1 MQKKYLFLF
10 GGLLFFFLIGTE
22 IATAQLSGYTNRL
35 KGQINASQVEGTSDL
50 TNFPVLVSFALND
63 LRTTGN
69 GGFVQ
74 DAQGDDITFTAANGT
89 TILSHQRES
98 YNPATG
104 ALEFWV
110 RFPTVS
116 ATVDTEFYVYF
127 GNPSITSDQSSTNV
141 WDSNYK
147 LVLHLDETAP
157 GPINFTDAAGEVLT
171 SDISDN
177 ATTTTTGQI
186 GGARLFT
193 DPGTGDLITVADNGV
208 SPLDISGNI
217 TISLWVQITNLTS
230 GPDILSKGD
239 YTDGYGVWV
248 DGSGSL
254 RFQINNTS
262 LNSPDGA
269 IQQDGNWD
277 HIAFTRASNGD
288 RIIYANGQ
296 QIAEDN
302 NLASFTVDDDDL
314 FLSTAAFDYEGGMD
328 EVRIS
333 NITRD
338 SAWIAT
344 EYNNQSSPG
353 TFFTQLNS
361 EPILADIEAGTITYN
376 SGDSP
381 TVITSAITLFDG
393 DDTNIEGATIS
404 ITSNF
409 DSSEDV
415 LSFVDA
421 NGITGSYAAGS
432 GILTLTGTSSI
443 ANYQAALRSITYEN
457 TDPTPTESIRTISI
471 TINDGDDDSNIETR
485 NINVVKVNIAPVL
498 SGLES
503 GSIVYFAGNGQ
514 KNISSSILV
523 SDADDTNI
531 EGATISITSGF
542 NSSEDVLAFVDANGI
557 TGSYAGGTGILTL
570 SGSVSK
576 ATYQA
581 ALRTV
586 TYQNTAGSPDMTTRT
601 ISITVNDGT
610 ENSVTVTRNVEFPAD
625 ITELATYKAVGVFH
639 FDAQDADGD
648 GNSGTNQPANGTL
661 TTWGDRSDNVGASAV
676 NIVATASG
684 GDTPTLDDSYFGGR
698 SGIFFDYNSGN
709 GGDTY
714 PITDNAILNTSA
726 FTEKSFAAVFRTGSS
741 VSGLQIIY
749 EQGGGSNGYQ
759 ISIKDGNAYAF
770 AWSVNGEWVDGDD
783 QSINLGPVETNT
795 TYIVIASHDQ
805 STTTWEAN
813 INGGSISQSSGA
825 AGTMNSHGGD
835 ANIGE
840 EDGTVDPV
848 TFGNNPTTTNN
859 FDGFVGELISWNNAL
874 TTTDFT
880 NIYGFLS
887 DKWFNTPS
895 VLSSI
900 EISDL
905 SYNEGDPATDIT
917 DTIVLTDVD
926 TEDDATEID
935 SAKVSITSGF
945 ESSEDVLD
953 YVTALG
959 ITGSYD
965 SGTGVLTLTGSTTT
979 ANYQTALRN
988 VTYQNTETTSPSTA
1002 TREISFVVYDWD
1014 DESGVVTREID
1025 IIPSN
1030 DIPTLSITDV
1040 STISFTED
1048 DSPVQ
1053 TTSDLTVADNDDT
1066 DLQGATVAFINN
1078 YFLGEDI
1085 LNYSDAN
1092 GIIGTFNSTTGVLTL
1107 SGTTT
1112 LANYQTAL
1120 RSVTYENISSDPVT
1134 GLDRTIEFRVFDGID
1149 SSATGITRPIS
1160 VSSLNTAPT
1169 LGSVEVSNLF
1179 YPSGDT
1185 IAVTETITLNDPDNT
1200 NIESVTFQ
1208 ITTNYDSSEDTLIFE
1223 PIFGITPAWTL
1234 GSGTLT
1240 LTGPAP
1246 KADFESALRTVK
1258 YASRVTTP
1266 TDIPRTVEIQA
1277 NDNEASNNLSNIVT
1291 RNISFSI
1298 PKSVDDLL
1306 FWLKGDAGTFD
1317 ATSGGSASTDGGVV
1331 RRWEDQ
1337 SGNNRNFTTS
1347 GTAPLFQT
1355 NEATINSQNAIEFD
1369 GSSGMRLEDDD
1380 AENYLNG
1387 LDGLTI
1393 FFVIESDD
1401 INTDQGFWTT
1411 TTPSGSD
1418 DTFTIRYDDTGD
1430 NGGGDNVIKTGMRDL
1445 PVAFAQESFEDA
1457 QTTTG
1462 QIVMLKW
1469 TSEVN
1474 YELYVDGV
1482 LSNPT
1487 FFQNIPTGVLT
1498 DVTTAIIGQG
1508 EQDASGSWDG
1518 LIAEVI
1524 LYGTEISIN
1533 DQEAVEDYLSTK
1545 YGIAIRSLTAATGGE
1560 AISADDASIAPS
1572 PAYTTLTGP
1581 RVQESFAG
1589 EFANGGTFIFNAPT
1603 GFEWDPTSGSATTN
1617 AAFGGTTL
1625 LSISSTPTSSS
1636 SSQLT
1641 FTISAASTTN
1651 PGEIVFSNFRVRPTT
1666 GDLPNTGNI
1675 TNTGTTGLGG
1685 STSYGTLT
1693 MVAGTQIEMEFVAD
1707 PPTSNV
1713 SSSISP
1719 AVRVQLIDQ
1728 FGNPVEESRVNI
1740 SVALNQVSGSGVL
1753 SGTTTK
1759 QTNLFGIAEFTD
1771 LSVDDVGTY
1780 TFTASSSGLADT
1792 TSNEFD
1798 VVILGQLTQFT
1809 VTRTPSGNIANKL
1822 AGQNFNIDI
1831 IARDGAQDTV
1841 DTFTGTVVISSNC
1854 TLGTGAGTSANFVGG
1869 VLSSKTVSISS
1880 LGTCTIT
1887 ATNSAG
1893 SETGTSNTF
1902 DVTPGAASVST
1913 TTISASPSVI
1923 LNDGFSTSTITV
1935 QLKDSEGNNRT
1946 VGGETIV
1953 LSTTDGSLSSVTDN
1967 GNGTYTATLTSSVIA
1982 GTATI
1987 TGTLNAVA
1995 ISDNAQ
2001 VEFAE
2006 FNNIWRSS
2014 VGSVAAARNWDLA
2027 TNWSAGTVPVPA
2039 DKVLI
2044 PANPSVGN
2052 EQPVVNTTNTT
2063 VLQLSIESGASVTV
2077 SGGKELIVT
2086 GELSGDGEVLG
2097 SNTDS
2102 VTVGGNLAISDMSV
2116 GYVTLDGIVNQDVT
2130 TPNDYVFLILDNTQG
2145 ADFFSNLTVSDSLKL
2160 INGTLFMPSGTNLIA
2175 NAKEYVNGNIRMQRT
2190 ITGTQGWRI
2199 LSSPIDTTFTE
2210 FLDGVLTQ
2218 GYSGAFYSTGSNPGD
2233 TLQPNVLTY
2242 IESYPGTDNQRY
2254 RSPDSYSDGT
2264 ISSNG
2269 KVPAGKG
2276 MFLYSFGNIVG
2287 DSRYNDPLPDTLDV
2301 IGLEFE
2307 GDGTEVD
2314 FGITYTTA
2322 ADSGWNLI
2330 GNPFLAT
2337 IDWDDAANWTKT
2349 NVESTI
2355 YIWDPASNGGEGEYL
2370 TWNGVTGTLPTGG
2383 LIAPFQGFWVKANAA
2398 SPELKV
2404 NLDAKTT
2411 SGGFLRKEAPNLH
2424 SDSTSVEQQEKVEN
2438 ERDVVQIALA
2448 VTSEQ
2453 GRSKKTNIM
2462 FSDEGAVGKD
2472 NLDGYRLLPLSFSHI
2487 EFHSLLEDGSE
2498 LAINNLPKDFNSR
2511 QFIPLHIDAF
2521 EDGVPVSGEYT
2532 VVWDQLRTVPED
2544 WIITLTDNDTG
2555 TEINLLE
2562 ELSYTFNHS
2571 TKAKISRS
2579 NSPLTPNYSIRKK
2592 SKNRGT
2598 RFTLK
2603 ISTEQIE
2610 RDVPEEIFLDQ
2621 NYPNPFN
2628 PSTTIPFGLNETSN
2642 VELVVYDILGRKVQT
2657 LVNSS
2662 MNPGRYDIRF
2672 NAGPLASGVYFYR
2685 LVTDTKVMVKRFT
2698 LIK

>member
-1 MQKKYLFLF
+1 MTKISIKKYLSLS
-10 GGLLFFFLIGTE
+10 GSLLFFSLILGSE

-35 KGQINASQVEGTSDL
+35 KGQVNASQVSGVSDL
-50 TNFPVLVSFALND
+50 SNFPVLVSITLPD

-98 YNPATG
+98 YNASTG
-104 ALEFWV
+104 ELEFWV
-110 RFPTVS
+110 RFPTLS

-127 GNPSITSDQSSTNV
+127 GNPSITTDQSSTNV

-147 LVLHLDETAP
+147 MVLHLNNDVL
-157 GPINFTDAAGEVLT
+157 DAAGEGTDGTDLGT
-171 SDISDN
+171 SDT
-177 ATTTTTGQI
+177 AGQI
-186 GGARLFT
+186 GRGRSY
-193 DPGTGDLITVADNGV
+193 GNNEGDQIRVDDNGV

-217 TISLWVQITNLTS
+217 TISFWMNGSNFSDL
-230 GPDILSKGD
+230 PDIVTKGNWN
-239 YTDGYGVWV
+239 DGYGVWPT
-248 DGSGSL
+248 GSGAL
-254 RFQINNTS
+254 VFQINNDDLRT
-262 LNSPDGA
+262 
-269 IQQDGNWD
+269 GNGDITEGQWEYVTV
-277 HIAFTRASNGD
+277 TRASNGD
-288 RIIYANGQ
+288 RFIYVNGVEEAN
-296 QIAEDN
+296 DN
-302 NLASFTVDDDDL
+302 SIESFSISDDDL
-314 FLSTAAFDYEGGMD
+314 FLSGTVYQYEGSLD

-333 NITRD
+333 NVTRSED
-338 SAWIAT
+338 WIAT
-344 EYNNQSSPG
+344 EYNNQSSPI

-361 EPILADIEAGTITYN
+361 EPVLDDIEAGTITYN

-381 TVITSAITLFDG
+381 TTITSAITLFDG

-415 LSFVDA
+415 LAFVDA
-421 NGITGSYAAGS
+421 NGITGSYASGT

-457 TDPTPTESIRTISI
+457 TDPAPTESVRTISI
-471 TINDGDDDSNIETR
+471 SVNDGDDDSNIETR
-485 NINVVKVNIAPVL
+485 NINVVKVNIVPTLTGIETGA
-498 SGLES
+498 
-503 GSIVYFAGNGQ
+503 IVYFAGNGT
-514 KNISSSILV
+514 KTITSSILAN
-523 SDADDTNI
+523 DADDANI
-531 EGATISITSGF
+531 ISATVSITSGL

-557 TGSYAGGTGILTL
+557 TGSYASGTGILTL
-570 SGSVSK
+570 SGTATV

-586 TYQNTAGSPDMTTRT
+586 TYENTAGSPDMTTRT
-601 ISITVNDGT
+601 ISIIVNDGT
-610 ENSVTVTRNVEFPAD
+610 EDSSPATRDVEFPTE
-625 ITELATYKAVGVFH
+625 ITELASYKSTGVFH

-648 GNSGTNQPANGTL
+648 GDSGTNQPANGTL
-661 TTWGDRSDNVGASAV
+661 TTWGDRSDDVVPAASTT
-676 NIVATASG
+676 NIVATAIG
-684 GDTPTLDDSYFGGR
+684 GDTPTLSSTYFGGR

-709 GGDTY
+709 AGDTY
-714 PITDNAILNTSA
+714 PLADNALLNTSS
-726 FTEKSFAAVFRTGSS
+726 FTEKSFATVFRTGDS

-759 ISIKDGNAYAF
+759 ISIKNGNAYAF
-770 AWSVNGEWVDGDD
+770 AWSTNGEWVDGDD
-783 QSINLGPVETNT
+783 QSINLGTVETNT
-795 TYIVIASHDQ
+795 SYIVIASHDQ
-805 STTTWEAN
+805 SSTTWEAN
-813 INGGSISQSSGA
+813 INGGTITQSSGA

-848 TFGNNPTTTNN
+848 TFGNNPTTNNN

-874 TTTDFT
+874 TPTDFT

-887 DKWFNTPS
+887 DKWFNTPPVIS
-895 VLSSI
+895 GI

-965 SGTGVLTLTGSTTT
+965 SVTGVLTLTGSTTT

-988 VTYQNTETTSPSTA
+988 VTYRNTETTSPSTA
-1002 TREISFVVYDWD
+1002 TREISFAVYDWD
-1014 DESGVVTREID
+1014 DESGIVTRDID

-1030 DIPTLSITDV
+1030 DIPTLGITDV
-1040 STISFTED
+1040 STISFTEG

-1053 TTSDLTVADNDDT
+1053 TTSDLTVSDNDDAN
-1066 DLQGATVAFINN
+1066 LQGATVSFINN

-1085 LNYSDAN
+1085 LNYVDAN
-1092 GIIGTFNSTTGVLTL
+1092 GIIGDFNSITGVLTL

-1134 GLDRTIEFRVFDGID
+1134 GLDRTIEFRVYDGID

-1160 VSSLNTAPT
+1160 VFSLNTAPT
-1169 LGSVEVSNLF
+1169 LSTLESSSIFYPVGDSVEIS
-1179 YPSGDT
+1179 
-1185 IAVTETITLNDPDNT
+1185 ETITLTDPDDV
-1200 NIESVTFQ
+1200 NIETVTFD
-1208 ITTNYDSSEDTLIFE
+1208 IGMNYDAAQDTLIFQSL
-1223 PIFGITPAWTL
+1223 FGITSLWNDGT
-1234 GSGTLT
+1234 GTLT
-1240 LTGPAP
+1240 LTGPAS
-1246 KADFESALRTVK
+1246 KADFQSAIRTVR
-1258 YASRVTTP
+1258 YASTTNTP
-1266 TDIPRTVEIQA
+1266 EDVPRTVSITA
-1277 NDNEASNNLSNIVT
+1277 NDGEADSNIPT
-1291 RNISFSI
+1291 RTISFSI
-1298 PKSVDDLL
+1298 PKSVSNLL
-1306 FWLKGDAGTFD
+1306 FWLKGDAGTF
-1317 ATSGGSASTDGGVV
+1317 TTTGGSTPSTNGSNVG
-1331 RRWEDQ
+1331 RWEDQ
-1337 SGNNRNFTTS
+1337 SGNTRHFTAT
-1347 GTAPLFQT
+1347 GTAPTFS
-1355 NEATINSQNAIEFD
+1355 ESVGTINSQNAIEF
-1369 GSSGMRLEDDD
+1369 SGASGVRLEDSD

-1387 LDGLTI
+1387 LDELTI
-1393 FFVIESDD
+1393 FFVIESDV
-1401 INTDQGFWTT
+1401 INTDRGFWTT
-1411 TTPSGSD
+1411 TTPSGTD
-1418 DTFTIRYDDTGD
+1418 NVFTIRYDDTGD

-1457 QTTTG
+1457 QTTDG

-1469 TSEVN
+1469 KSEEN

-1487 FFQNIPTGVLT
+1487 FFQNIPTGVLSA
-1498 DVTTAIIGQG
+1498 VTTARIGQG
-1508 EQDASGSWDG
+1508 EQDASSSWDG

-1524 LYGTEISIN
+1524 LYGDEISIS
-1533 DQEAVEDYLSTK
+1533 DQESIEDYLSVK

-1572 PAYTTLTGP
+1572 PAFTTLTGP

-1589 EFANGGTFIFNAPT
+1589 EFTNGGTFVFNAPAGFQWDT
-1603 GFEWDPTSGSATTN
+1603 GSTPTVTST

-1625 LSISSTPTSSS
+1625 LNAGFTSITSS
-1636 SSQLT
+1636 QIT
-1641 FTISAASTTN
+1641 FTVSAVSTTN
-1651 PGEIVFSNFRVRPTT
+1651 PGELTFGNLRVQPTT
-1666 GDLPNTGNI
+1666 GTLPNTGNI
-1675 TNTGTTGLGG
+1675 INTGTTGLGG

-1693 MVAGTQIEMEFVAD
+1693 MVPGTQIDMEFAQQ
-1707 PPTSNV
+1707 PSTSNV
-1713 SSSISP
+1713 SSSITP
-1719 AVRVQLIDQ
+1719 TVRVQLIDQ
-1728 FGNPVEESRVNI
+1728 FGNPVEESRINI
-1740 SVALNQVSGSGVL
+1740 DVALNQVSGSGAL
-1753 SGTTTK
+1753 GGTSSQ
-1759 QTNLFGIAEFTD
+1759 QTNLFGIAEFD
-1771 LSVDDVGTY
+1771 DISVDDVGTY
-1780 TFTASSSGLADT
+1780 SLTASSVGLSDT

-1809 VTRTPSGNIANKL
+1809 VERVPSGNIADKL
-1822 AGQNFNIDI
+1822 AGQSFNITI
-1831 IARDGAQDTV
+1831 VARDGAQDTV
-1841 DTFTGTVVISSNC
+1841 DTFTGTISLTSNC
-1854 TLGTGAGTSANFVGG
+1854 TIGTGGGTTVNFVGG
-1869 VLSSKTVSISS
+1869 VLSSKTVFISS
-1880 LGTCTIT
+1880 LGTCSLT

-1893 SETGTSNTF
+1893 AETGTSNTF
-1902 DVTPGAASVST
+1902 NVTPGAASTAT

-1946 VGGETIV
+1946 TGGETIV

-1967 GNGTYTATLTSSVIA
+1967 TDGTYTATLTSSVVA

-1987 TGTLNAVA
+1987 TGTLNAA
-1995 ISDNAQ
+1995 SITDNAQ
-2001 VEFAE
+2001 VEFAA
-2006 FNNIWRSS
+2006 FNNLWQSS

-2027 TNWSAGTVPVPA
+2027 TNWSSGSIPLPA

-2044 PANPSVGN
+2044 PANPAVGN
-2052 EQPVVNTTNTT
+2052 EQPVISTTNTT
-2063 VLQLSIESGASVTV
+2063 ISQLSIESGASVTV
-2077 SGGKELIVT
+2077 SGGVELIVT

-2102 VTVGGNLAISDMSV
+2102 VSIGGNLAISDMTI
-2116 GYVTLDGIVNQDVT
+2116 GYVKLNGTLNQDVT
-2130 TPNDYVFLILDNTQG
+2130 TPNDYVFLELDNSNG
-2145 ADFFSNLTVSDSLKL
+2145 ADFFSDLTVSDSLKL
-2160 INGTLFMPSGTNLIA
+2160 INGTLFLPNGTNLIA
-2175 NAKEYVNGNIRMQRT
+2175 NAKEYVNGNIRMQRR
-2190 ITGTQGWRI
+2190 IYGTQGWRI
-2199 LSSPIDTTFTE
+2199 ISSPIDTTFTE

-2242 IESYPGTDNQRY
+2242 IESYDGTDNQRY

-2264 ISSNG
+2264 LASNG
-2269 KVPAGKG
+2269 KVPIGTG
-2276 MFLYSFGNIVG
+2276 MFLYSFGNIAS

-2301 IGLEFE
+2301 IGREFE

-2314 FGITYTTA
+2314 FGITYTTS
-2322 ADSGWNLI
+2322 ADSGWNLV

-2337 IDWDDAANWTKT
+2337 IDWDDTPNWTKT

-2370 TWNGVTGTLPTGG
+2370 TWNGVTGTLPNGG
-2383 LIAPFQGFWVKANAA
+2383 LIAPFQGFWVKANDV
-2398 SPELKV
+2398 SPVLKV
-2404 NLDAKTT
+2404 NLDAKT
-2411 SGGFLRKEAPNLH
+2411 SGGSFLRKSASNKVV
-2424 SDSTSVEQQEKVEN
+2424 SDTLAKESTSIPLPQLGIYIES
-2438 ERDVVQIALA
+2438 DL
-2448 VTSEQ
+2448 

-2462 FSDEGAVGKD
+2462 FSESGKEGKD
-2472 NLDGYRLLPLSFSHI
+2472 ELDAFRLLPLSSSHI
-2487 EFHSLLEDGSE
+2487 EFHTLLENGTE
-2498 LAINNLPKDFNSR
+2498 LAINNLPLDFKSR
-2511 QFIPLHIDAF
+2511 QFIPLHVNAF
-2521 EDGVPVSGEYT
+2521 ENGAPVSGEFKII
-2532 VVWDQLRTVPED
+2532 WDELRTIPED
-2544 WIITLTDNDTG
+2544 WILTLIDNDTG

-2571 TKAKISRS
+2571 TKTKISKSS
-2579 NSPLTPNYSIRKK
+2579 NPLTPNYSIR
-2592 SKNRGT
+2592 SKAKTMDT

-2603 ISTEQIE
+2603 VSTEQIE

-2642 VELVVYDILGRKVQT
+2642 AELVVYDILGRKVQT

-2662 MNPGRYDIRF
+2662 MNPGRYNIRF

-2685 LVTDTKVMVKRFT
+2685 LVTDTEVLVKRFT